1 MQFREQATLTGVAQ
15 AVVDKAVRLHHDWY
29 MSNSIN
35 NSCSTKREDITL
47 VLRNFNF
54 PLPNAIK
61 SPSISFNPFI
71 TTNSVPHTN
80 HNSTLTSAITNDNFR
95 DTNTSTIRTNDSSSS
110 SCYSRTQSDC
120 GVGPDNKV
128 EPYVDFNEYY
138 RKVAIM
144 KQNGTLPPD
153 LNF

>member
-1 MQFREQATLTGVAQ
+1 MTGVAQ
-15 AVVDKAVRLHHDWY
+15 AVVDRAVRLHHDWY

-61 SPSISFNPFI
+61 SPSVTFSPLFAIN
-71 TTNSVPHTN
+71 NNVPSAN
-80 HNSTLTSAITNDNFR
+80 NTLTSVAVGGDTYR
-95 DTNTSTIRTNDSSSS
+95 DTNTSTIRTNDTTSSS

-120 GVGPDNKV
+120 GLGPDDKV
-128 EPYVDFNEYY
+128 EAYVDFSEYY
-138 RKVAIM
+138 RKVEIM
-144 KQNGTLPPD
+144 RQNGTLPD
-153 LNF
+153 GVNF